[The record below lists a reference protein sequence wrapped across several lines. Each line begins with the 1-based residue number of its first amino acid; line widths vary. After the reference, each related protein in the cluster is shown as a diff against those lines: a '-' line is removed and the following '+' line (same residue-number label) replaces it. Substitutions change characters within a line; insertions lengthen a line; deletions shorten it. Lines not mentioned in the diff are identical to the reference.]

1 MAGNGGQLVFGSLIG
16 FILETHILCVA
27 AGQEI
32 FNGFDFLALNTAIET
47 ALGRGL
53 NIVFDFHYIT
63 FLQNFRGRYRVDI
76 QQIFS
81 SWDRVIQADSLG
93 FFGSLAPLI
102 PNG

>member
-1 MAGNGGQLVFGSLIG
+1 MAGNGGKFAFGRLG
-16 FILETHILCVA
+16 RVILETHILCVA

-32 FNGFDFLALNTAIET
+32 FNGSDFLAFGAAVE
-47 ALGRGL
+47 GPFGWGL
-53 NIVFDFHYIT
+53 NIVFNFHYIT

-76 QQIFS
+76 QQIIS
-81 SWDRVIQADSLG
+81 SGDRVIQADSLG